1 MLMLSRYIEREVPD
15 EVHLDM
21 RRRILDSILE
31 DIHTI
36 YPRETHAPIA
46 EGEHLVVHVHVYL

>member
-36 YPRETHAPIA
+36 YHSETHAPIA
-46 EGEHLVVHVHVYL
+46 EGEY